1 MTGSEITAAIE
12 RAARDSYGRLV
23 AYLAARS
30 RDLAGAEDAL
40 ADAFQAALVTWPE
53 TGVPEKPE
61 AWLLVTARRRL
72 IDRARHAKVH
82 AEAVPALQILTD
94 RDQELA
100 QGESPFPD
108 NRLKLLFVCAHPAI
122 DVAARTPLML
132 QTVLGLDAARIA
144 SAFLVKPATMG
155 QRLTRAKIKIR
166 DARIPF
172 EIPEAAEWP
181 GRLDAVLE
189 AIYATYS
196 LGWNAVTGADTRSKG
211 LATEAIALGRVLL
224 QLLPDEPEVK
234 GLLALMIYCDARR
247 DARLDAQGG
256 FVPLSEQDTDL
267 WSEAMIHEAHHL
279 LLSAERA
286 RKIGHFQLE
295 AAIQSVHTRRAIVK
309 GGTDWEEIVHLYEGL
324 IRLAPTTG
332 ALVGRVAATA
342 EARGPAAGWA
352 LLQQIPPDSVVT
364 YQPYWAQ
371 AAHLLAQL
379 GPPGKARA
387 AYERAIGL
395 SEDPATRAF
404 LVRKLSTLP
413 ACPSNEA

>member
-1 MTGSEITAAIE
+1 MSGPETAAAIE

-40 ADAFQAALVTWPE
+40 ADAFRAALETWPG

-72 IDRARHAKVH
+72 IDRSRHAKVH

-144 SAFLVKPATMG
+144 SAFLVKPATMA

-172 EIPEAAEWP
+172 EIPEAGEWLE
-181 GRLDAVLE
+181 RLDAVLE

-196 LGWNAVTGADTRSKG
+196 LGWNAVTGSDSRSKE
-211 LATEAIALGRVLL
+211 LAAEAIALGRVLL

-234 GLLALMIYCDARR
+234 GLLALMIYCEARR
-247 DARLDAQGG
+247 DARIDARGG
-256 FVPLSEQDTDL
+256 FVPLSEQDTGL
-267 WSEAMIHEAHHL
+267 WSKTMIHEAHHL
-279 LLSAERA
+279 LLGAERA
-286 RKIGHFQLE
+286 RSIGHFQLE
-295 AAIQSVHTRRAIVK
+295 AAIQSEHTRRAVL
-309 GGTDWEEIVHLYEGL
+309 GGKTDWDEIALLYEGL

-332 ALVGRVAATA
+332 ALVGRAAAVA

-352 LLQQIPPDSVVT
+352 LLLQIPPEAVVN

-371 AAHLLAQL
+371 TAHLLAQL
-379 GPPGKARA
+379 GPAPRART

-395 SEDPATRAF
+395 SEDPATRDF
-404 LVRKLSTLP
+404 LLRKLSALP
-413 ACPSNEA
+413 AG